1 MIWKW
6 NVDKNESAILSDG
19 LLKITINYWT
29 SSRRHHLLQWHLP
42 KNELHH
48 IENIREIGAVVS
60 FWWWIPY
67 NPDTQ
72 IAAKRPNPSWLSSH
86 STFKLSAYNRNLVK
100 QKLLFCSSNRV
111 SVSYKSTTSSSKT
124 LYRFKNKLLK
134 MLRCSVSE
142 PSLNRVETKWR
153 IKDDSYVRG
162 KSWHYK

>member
-1 MIWKW
+1 MKYWQKLVRHLVRW
-6 NVDKNESAILSDG
+6 PVEN
-19 LLKITINYWT
+19 NYQYLQT
-29 SSRRHHLLQWHLP
+29 SSRWHTIYCNDTRRKTNYIILT
-42 KNELHH
+42 
-48 IENIREIGAVVS
+48 NIR
-60 FWWWIPY
+60 
-67 NPDTQ
+67 DTSGGFYSDDKFQ
-72 IAAKRPNPSWLSSH
+72 ITHTSH